1 MLVAVLCDIHHH
13 GLFPAEEEVPGA
25 RSGCHGD
32 AEVPVVGHEDQHEEV
47 ADHHLDD
54 VQHSLQQVGQAQHLL
69 AHGFV
74 CLHQDG
80 AIGAWHWHGVI
91 ADADLGFTEQ
101 TLPGNLKAF
110 IKHGQE
116 EDSHKSTSHF
126 SRRIDCKSREQQW
139 HILTAEVES
148 HGHHHHVRSMTVA
161 RGCGGGVVMLRRMR
175 GWQHGAVHV
184 VRHLE
189 DRAVQKGT

>member
-1 MLVAVLCDIHHH
+1 MLMAVLCDIHHH
-13 GLFPAEEEVPGA
+13 CLFPAEEEVSGA
-25 RSGCHGD
+25 CSSGHGD
-32 AEVPVVGHEDQHEEV
+32 AQVPVVGHEDEHEEV

-80 AIGAWHWHGVI
+80 AIGARHWHGVI
-91 ADADLGFTEQ
+91 ADADLGFPEQ

-116 EDSHKSTSHF
+116 ENSHKSTSHF

-139 HILTAEVES
+139 HILIAEVES
-148 HGHHHHVRSMTVA
+148 HGHHHHHVVTVS
-161 RGCGGGVVMLRRMR
+161 RGRGGVVMLRRMR
-175 GWQHGAVHV
+175 RWHHGAVHV

-189 DRAVQKGT
+189 DTKIQKGT